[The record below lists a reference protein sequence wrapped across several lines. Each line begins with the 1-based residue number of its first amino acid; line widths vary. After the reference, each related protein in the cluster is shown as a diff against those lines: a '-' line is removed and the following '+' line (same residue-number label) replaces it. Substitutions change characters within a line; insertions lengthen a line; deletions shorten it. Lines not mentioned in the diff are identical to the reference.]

1 MKSEN
6 KHILSLIS
14 NAIYIYTS
22 NDDVR
27 LIDVYNITSFLI
39 NGDTDG
45 CMENCQ
51 INVIKNYN
59 ST

>member
-1 MKSEN
+1 MKAEN
-6 KHILSLIS
+6 THILSLIS
-14 NAIYIYTS
+14 NAVYIYTS

-27 LIDVYNITSFLI
+27 LIDVYNITSFLF

-59 ST
+59 YT